1 MSSKFNSNSFLSL
14 SPPRPKITS
23 PHSTCSTLTDL
34 LISPL
39 LSSHSSPLTQLLLHF
54 ATPSLPDPLPLSVD
68 PHSCTMSLEA
78 SLNQS
83 QCATL
88 TPGNRGK
95 DSEKWEKKMGRGG
108 AGRKISQEKSRVE
121 DSDEKENG
129 RNGKVG
135 RIRIGATLARRG
147 AY

>member
-1 MSSKFNSNSFLSL
+1 
-14 SPPRPKITS
+14 
-23 PHSTCSTLTDL
+23 
-34 LISPL
+34 
-39 LSSHSSPLTQLLLHF
+39 
-54 ATPSLPDPLPLSVD
+54 
-68 PHSCTMSLEA
+68 
-78 SLNQS
+78 
-83 QCATL
+83 
-88 TPGNRGK
+88 
-95 DSEKWEKKMGRGG
+95 MGRGGG

>member
-1 MSSKFNSNSFLSL
+1 M
-14 SPPRPKITS
+14 R
-23 PHSTCSTLTDL
+23 
-34 LISPL
+34 
-39 LSSHSSPLTQLLLHF
+39 
-54 ATPSLPDPLPLSVD
+54 
-68 PHSCTMSLEA
+68 E
-78 SLNQS
+78 
-83 QCATL
+83 
-88 TPGNRGK
+88 K
-95 DSEKWEKKMGRGG
+95 DGAGGG